1 MEAAGAGA
9 KSEEFS
15 TMSHDHAHEPV
26 NNDPPSQGTFV
37 GWLALALLAFAL
49 LVAATGIIAGLTH
62 TPII

>member
-1 MEAAGAGA
+1 
-9 KSEEFS
+9 
-15 TMSHDHAHEPV
+15 MSHDHANEPV